1 MSSSVRSY
9 LDEVNES
16 EEFVQDGGRP
26 AEDQLRERG
35 PRGRVSGRQV
45 QGAVLVG
52 CEDLPTRVVDDQVVL
67 EAPTLLSVRSQES
80 DLSSLSTTEVWFR
93 KLRGVFQLSIK
104 RTEPFFLKVHSSV

>member
-1 MSSSVRSY
+1 MSCEHLTEMSSSVRSY

-93 KLRGVFQLSIK
+93 TLRGGF
-104 RTEPFFLKVHSSV
+104 